1 MSKVVFTTLF
11 FCAVLV
17 SATLEAQTAKPKP
30 AVQVTQA
37 EGAKPAPGASGAGAG
52 GGAGAGA
59 ATGAAAGGMSVGVL
73 AGIAAAIAAVAAG
86 ASSSS
91 GPGGTNAPQ
100 GTTGT
105 R

>member
-1 MSKVVFTTLF
+1 MSKAAFTILF
-11 FCAVLV
+11 ICAALFT
-17 SATLEAQTAKPKP
+17 AALEAQTAKPKP

-86 ASSSS
+86 ASNSS